1 MYLRI
6 LPHRGWLTFLCLAL
20 TVNVS
25 PSHAE
30 DGSFEYAIKAAYL
43 IKFAPFVVWPKSAGT
58 EAQAFTICIVGDD
71 PFGSLLENVIR
82 GEQLDSRPIVIRR
95 LTQPSQSSE
104 CQILYTGVMRWT
116 AELRTA
122 VQGRPVLTVAEDG
135 SANEA
140 IIQFLLVD
148 GRVRFKIDAL
158 AAANSN
164 LVLSTKLLAL
174 ATSVRKQQK

>member
-1 MYLRI
+1 
-6 LPHRGWLTFLCLAL
+6 
-20 TVNVS
+20 
-25 PSHAE
+25 
-30 DGSFEYAIKAAYL
+30 
-43 IKFAPFVVWPKSAGT
+43 
-58 EAQAFTICIVGDD
+58 
-71 PFGSLLENVIR
+71 
-82 GEQLDSRPIVIRR
+82 
-95 LTQPSQSSE
+95 
-104 CQILYTGVMRWT
+104 
-116 AELRTA
+116 

-164 LVLSTKLLAL
+164 LVLSSKLLAL